1 MKLFCLTGNMG
12 ITILYGIEQA
22 FIASCNWTV
31 VEREAAAEE
40 VAEKSCNAGEN
51 AVMRGEH

>member
-1 MKLFCLTGNMG
+1 MG